1 MFSSARFG
9 TLLIAHAGSWSMSM
23 GTRAGTAPAN
33 LIVPEIAPVLAAS
46 IEIAPPL
53 RDDSADLRG
62 GFDLLHP
69 PANTTINARQSAG
82 LSLRVIDDD
91 WKPET
96 SNCSYAAAVALMAAI
111 TASAN
116 PVVEAVPPTSRV
128 RFSFLR

>member
-1 MFSSARFG
+1 MFPSARFG

-23 GTRAGTAPAN
+23 GTRAGAVPAN

-53 RDDSADLRG
+53 PDDSADLWG

-69 PANTTINARQSAG
+69 PANTTINARQSAE
-82 LSLRVIDDD
+82 LSLGVIDDD

-96 SNCSYAAAVALMAAI
+96 RNCSYAATVALMAAI

-116 PVVEAVPPTSRV
+116 SVVEAVPPTSRV
-128 RFSFLR
+128 RFSFFR